1 LEETLKIEKQL
12 QDDHQM
18 KLIVEFEPEKMDG
31 YKRRAA
37 RKVSERGK
45 IPGFRPGKAP
55 YEIIIRT
62 FGDAA
67 ITEQAVDILVDEEY
81 SNILKEAD
89 INPGGSGTLESIDS
103 LAPPKLTF
111 RVPLAPE
118 VDLGKE
124 FFSIRMPYEWTAPG
138 QKEVD
143 AALDNIR
150 QMYATTET
158 VEREV
163 QVGDYVLVDVTSE
176 TPELNRK
183 GFAAYVREEDRD
195 TEWPFNGFARVLVG
209 LKPNDTKTIKHEF
222 PKDWE
227 VAELQDK
234 NVELEATVKTV
245 RGVTLPELNDEFAKM
260 AGAGETLEALR
271 EAVTKDVEARSKA
284 DYDDK
289 YFVDLIEKIKEG
301 ATFKYSQHALDHEGE
316 HVINDLQ
323 QRLSQQK
330 LDLETYYKMRK
341 TEKDKFFAEEVAP
354 VAKKRLERSLI
365 LDEIVRME
373 KIEVKNEELDAE
385 FNDTLNALAQQGLDL
400 GKLRGGKQGQQR
412 LAESVA
418 MESANRVLTRHALD
432 TLKAIAIGEYKPR
445 PKDEFTEVEAK
456 EQPKAVKKTK
466 KAEPAS
472 KSKKEAGS
480 SSTKKKSPVKKA
492 PAKKPVT
499 RK

>member
-1 LEETLKIEKQL
+1 M

-18 KLIVEFEPEKMDG
+18 KLIVEFEQEKMDA

-37 RKVSERGK
+37 RKASERGK

-55 YEIIIRT
+55 YEIILRT
-62 FGDAA
+62 FGEAA

-81 SNILKEAD
+81 ANILKEAD

-103 LAPPKLTF
+103 LVPPKLTF

-118 VDLGKE
+118 VDLGAN
-124 FFSIRMPYEWTAPG
+124 FLSVRMPYEWTAPG
-138 QKEVD
+138 EKEVD
-143 AALDNIR
+143 AALENMR
-150 QMYATTET
+150 QMYATTEA

-183 GFAAYVREEDRD
+183 AFAAYIREEDRD
-195 TEWPFNGFARVLVG
+195 TEWPFNGFARKLIG
-209 LKPNDTKTIKHEF
+209 LKPNETKTVKHKF

-234 NVELEATVKTV
+234 SVELEVTVKTV

-260 AGAGETLEALR
+260 AGAGETLEAMR
-271 EAVTKDVEARSKA
+271 EALTKDVEARSK
-284 DYDDK
+284 DEYDDK

-301 ATFKYSQHALDHEGE
+301 AVFKYSQHALEHEGE
-316 HVINDLQ
+316 HVISDLQ
-323 QRLSQQK
+323 QRLSQQN
-330 LDLETYYKMRK
+330 LDLETYYKMRN
-341 TEKDKFFAEEVAP
+341 TDKDKFFAEEVAP

-365 LDEIVRME
+365 LDEIVRRE

-385 FNDTLNALAQQGLDL
+385 FNNTLVALAQQGLDL
-400 GKLRGGKQGQQR
+400 VKVPGGKQGQQR

-418 MESANRVLTRHALD
+418 MESASRVLTRHALD
-432 TLKAIAIGEYKPR
+432 MLKAVATGEYKA
-445 PKDEFTEVEAK
+445 KDESAEVVEEK
-456 EQPKAVKKTK
+456 PKAAKKAK

-472 KSKKEAGS
+472 KSKKEASS
-480 SSTKKKSPVKKA
+480 SSTKKS
-492 PAKKPVT
+492 PAKKSAA
-499 RK
+499 KK